1 VAAHWLHRT
10 WPGVAGRPRCGG
22 AGGMEELREVL
33 IAKEAA
39 AWRSRPNRA
48 AREPVAK
55 CQGPGVVGGRVA
67 RRGST
72 GG

>member
-1 VAAHWLHRT
+1 
-10 WPGVAGRPRCGG
+10 
-22 AGGMEELREVL
+22 MEELREVL